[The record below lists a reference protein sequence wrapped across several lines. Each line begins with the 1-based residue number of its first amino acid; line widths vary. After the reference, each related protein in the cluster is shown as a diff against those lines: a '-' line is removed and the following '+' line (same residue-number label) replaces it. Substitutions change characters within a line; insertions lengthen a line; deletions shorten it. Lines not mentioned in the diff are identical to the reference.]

1 MVEHKINLSELK
13 KIAPGLL
20 PTLNLMSMMTYGKS
34 LSSLVL
40 ESSNGATE
48 EKIRNLLTKIY
59 HNEEISGVLLN
70 RIKN

>member
-1 MVEHKINLSELK
+1 MVEHKINLHELK

-20 PTLNLMSMMTYGKS
+20 PVLNLMSVMTYGKS
-34 LSSLVL
+34 LNSLIL

-48 EKIRNLLTKIY
+48 EKIRNLLMRVY
-59 HNEEISGVLLN
+59 QNEEIPRVLLN